1 MTCVDVVK
9 QFWYQCHFNDLPFDV
24 SNIQSYCRKIVR
36 LRLWVFHSVKT
47 GGPTSAKGSNSLY
60 SSIMDKRAIEEYT
73 KLEKEKNL
81 SKIRLKRM
89 AYEAMNEVLHNANL
103 TQLVNLIFNIGSWER
118 GSYTSIN
125 TYNEC

>member
-1 MTCVDVVK
+1 
-9 QFWYQCHFNDLPFDV
+9 
-24 SNIQSYCRKIVR
+24 
-36 LRLWVFHSVKT
+36 
-47 GGPTSAKGSNSLY
+47 
-60 SSIMDKRAIEEYT
+60 MDKRAIEEYT